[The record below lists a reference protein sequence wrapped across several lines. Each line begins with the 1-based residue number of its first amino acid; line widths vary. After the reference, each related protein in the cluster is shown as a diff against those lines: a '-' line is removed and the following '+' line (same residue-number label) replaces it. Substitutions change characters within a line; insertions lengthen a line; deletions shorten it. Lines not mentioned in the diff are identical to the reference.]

1 MNNYQIAK
9 HQSNQLVVKEA
20 KENQAVV
27 NLIPDFAEGI
37 VALDGINNQIEA
49 VSQQQS
55 KNNKGVSTD
64 KENLISCFIA
74 WIVDISGAIYSYASS
89 IGDTI
94 LMEKVHFKKTD
105 IDRMK
110 VTRLL
115 TVGSVVL
122 ELAKLVPVASL
133 TKTGISAQELVD
145 FETLLLS
152 VKDSKTATRAAIID
166 KSSYTEQ
173 LANLFAQSQTI
184 VTNLDKLSTQFKRK
198 SATFYHIFKAARLI
212 TIHSP
217 HKATTPVVT
226 KPVDS
231 AK

>member
-89 IGDTI
+89 IRSEEHT
-94 LMEKVHFKKTD
+94 
-105 IDRMK
+105 
-110 VTRLL
+110 
-115 TVGSVVL
+115 S
-122 ELAKLVPVASL
+122 EL
-133 TKTGISAQELVD
+133 
-145 FETLLLS
+145 
-152 VKDSKTATRAAIID
+152 
-166 KSSYTEQ
+166 
-173 LANLFAQSQTI
+173 QSRQ
-184 VTNLDKLSTQFKRK
+184 
-198 SATFYHIFKAARLI
+198 Y
-212 TIHSP
+212 
-217 HKATTPVVT
+217 
-226 KPVDS
+226 
-231 AK
+231 